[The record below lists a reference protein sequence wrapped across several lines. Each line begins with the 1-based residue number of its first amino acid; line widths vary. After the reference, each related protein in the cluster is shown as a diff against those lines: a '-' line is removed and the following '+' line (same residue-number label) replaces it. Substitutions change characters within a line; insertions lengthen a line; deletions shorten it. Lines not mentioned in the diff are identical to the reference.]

1 MPEPARHEGGV
12 GQKQGDAE
20 PEVGGERDQ
29 AGDEQRQEQAAGDGA
44 DVVHDSNWF
53 THLNRFVKNIP
64 NFYDAC
70 GKIRFLLER

>member
-44 DVVHDSNWF
+44 GVVHDSNRLD
-53 THLNRFVKNIP
+53 LNRFTLN
-64 NFYDAC
+64 
-70 GKIRFLLER
+70 